1 MDDDDAVQE
10 RKSCGGV
17 LPSTLIN
24 YAIKTLGKALHQ
36 VGCKNA
42 LEAKPEII
50 SKHAQ
55 QVIAQVQEAVM
66 LRANE
71 VQDDGSKLSVR
82 ACFHSDSTSIIRGIK
97 KDPQLAAAI
106 MTGGASA
113 DEVLRRCREVL
124 QQFDRSS
131 NVIRHHHY
139 KMRKTS
145 NGTESSAAQV
155 WEETTGDRVQLEAY
169 AAAAH
174 MTGEQQWV
182 RQGNDWCVERAL
194 EWLRHGGAQR
204 AQLKEFRRRHY
215 SEHGKAPD
223 AEAEA
228 ALEQQLTPAG
238 DGGRGDPLRTL
249 DVGSCFNPFRRYPE
263 LEVTALDLCPADPS
277 VFQCDFLQLQV
288 GEAGTGIVAGP
299 HEADE
304 LRGAASA
311 GKLLSLEQASFDVI
325 TMSLV
330 LSYIPHPLMR
340 TQMVAKARA
349 LLKEPGMLCLVTPH
363 STDRAKG
370 SEPASQLNEWQRAIE
385 AVGFKQYRRSRLHS
399 THALAFSTQP
409 AGPPLPPCRPKYLP
423 TTKPSLGATT
433 LLSSC
438 PEAWSQQSL
447 STHTTR
453 PAFQRVVQAQGTQND

>member
-82 ACFHSDSTSIIRGIK
+82 
-97 KDPQLAAAI
+97 
-106 MTGGASA
+106 GGASA

-204 AQLKEFRRRHY
+204 AQLKASFDVITMSLVLSYIPHPLMRTQMVAKEFRRRHY

-277 VFQCDFLQLQV
+277 VFQCDFLQLQ
-288 GEAGTGIVAGP
+288 
-299 HEADE
+299 
-304 LRGAASA
+304 
-311 GKLLSLEQASFDVI
+311 
-325 TMSLV
+325 
-330 LSYIPHPLMR
+330 
-340 TQMVAKARA
+340 
-349 LLKEPGMLCLVTPH
+349 
-363 STDRAKG
+363 
-370 SEPASQLNEWQRAIE
+370 
-385 AVGFKQYRRSRLHS
+385 
-399 THALAFSTQP
+399 
-409 AGPPLPPCRPKYLP
+409 
-423 TTKPSLGATT
+423 
-433 LLSSC
+433 
-438 PEAWSQQSL
+438 
-447 STHTTR
+447 
-453 PAFQRVVQAQGTQND
+453 